1 MNSDDDELY
10 MKSVALVEIYNFVV
24 PTFFYLKSYWAQIID
39 MLSRSYR
46 VFEPR
51 DDLKWRSQRKLQ
63 LSYKISNGGYSP
75 CCFKRW
81 LQSLGSFIQ
90 RGDKFSP
97 CTWWVTHKLLDRY
110 IMSIL
115 PTESRQNKVIGIL
128 NSWISCMSHA
138 ENVIPNLHSNGTS
151 WQLNYFWPCSYILA
165 TAHAMFKYLCIIV
178 RKKIFLS
185 YLKMF

>member
-1 MNSDDDELY
+1 MTWNEKNFELQ
-10 MKSVALVEIYNFVV
+10 SCR
-24 PTFFYLKSYWAQIID
+24 P
-39 MLSRSYR
+39 
-46 VFEPR
+46 
-51 DDLKWRSQRKLQ
+51 QRKLQ
-63 LSYKISNGGYSP
+63 LSYKIYHHLNSYKSIIFWRETVLTAVSNGGYSP

-178 RKKIFLS
+178 RNKSF
-185 YLKMF
+185 YPT